1 MSATTS
7 VPTKKVVIFKQPTE
21 KQVKGWLW
29 TVVYHLSIAG
39 LGFVML
45 YPLFWMISSSLKPQS
60 EIWTTA
66 TSLIP
71 SSIHLENY
79 VNGWKGFGGNTFA
92 VFYKNSF
99 IFAGLGTLFTV
110 VSSTIVAYAFGRVKF
125 AGKELL
131 FSLMLMTLMLPNQVL
146 LIPQYII
153 FHKLGWINTFLP
165 LLVPRLG
172 GGAFFIFMI
181 VQFIRGIPKDLDEA
195 AMIDGANRA
204 KVFLAVILPQ
214 LTPALVTSAIFS
226 FYWTW
231 DDFMDPLIYLNKPQ
245 LYTVSLALRSFA
257 DESGRS
263 DWGAIF
269 AMLTLSLVPVFLI
282 FVFFQRYLVEGIA
295 TTGMKG

>member
-1 MSATTS
+1 
-7 VPTKKVVIFKQPTE
+7 
-21 KQVKGWLW
+21 
-29 TVVYHLSIAG
+29 
-39 LGFVML
+39 
-45 YPLFWMISSSLKPQS
+45 MISSSLKPQS
-60 EIWTTA
+60 EIWGTA
-66 TSLIP
+66 SSLIP
-71 SSIHLENY
+71 SGIHLENY
-79 VNGWKGFGGNTFA
+79 VNGWKGFGGNSFT

-125 AGKELL
+125 TGKEIL
-131 FSLMLMTLMLPNQVL
+131 FSLMLMTMMLPNQVL

-195 AMIDGANRA
+195 AMIDGANRGR
-204 KVFLAVILPQ
+204 VFLSVILPQ
-214 LTPALVTSAIFS
+214 LTPALVTAAIFS

-231 DDFMDPLIYLNKPQ
+231 DDFMEPLIYLNKPQ

-257 DESGRS
+257 DESGGS

>member
-1 MSATTS
+1 MSATISTSTGKTS
-7 VPTKKVVIFKQPTE
+7 VFRQPTN
-21 KQVKGWLW
+21 KQIKGWLQ
-29 TVVYHLSIAG
+29 TLAYHLSVAG
-39 LGFVML
+39 LGFMML
-45 YPLFWMISSSLKPQS
+45 YPLFWMIASSLKPQA
-60 EIWTTA
+60 EIWTTVS
-66 TSLIP
+66 SLIP
-71 SSIHLENY
+71 SSIHFENY
-79 VNGWKGFGGNTFA
+79 LNGWKGFGGNSFT

-99 IFAGLGTLFTV
+99 IFAGVGTLFTV

-125 AGKELL
+125 FGKEIL
-131 FSLMLMTLMLPNQVL
+131 FSLMLMTMMLPNQVL
-146 LIPQYII
+146 IIPQYII

-181 VQFIRGIPKDLDEA
+181 VQFIRGIPRDLDEA
-195 AMIDGANRA
+195 AMIDGAGRSRI
-204 KVFLAVILPQ
+204 FFSVILPQ

-257 DESGRS
+257 DESGGS

-269 AMLTLSLVPVFLI
+269 AMLTLSLIPVFLI
-282 FVFFQRYLVEGIA
+282 FVFFQRYLVEGIS
-295 TTGMKG
+295 TTGLKG